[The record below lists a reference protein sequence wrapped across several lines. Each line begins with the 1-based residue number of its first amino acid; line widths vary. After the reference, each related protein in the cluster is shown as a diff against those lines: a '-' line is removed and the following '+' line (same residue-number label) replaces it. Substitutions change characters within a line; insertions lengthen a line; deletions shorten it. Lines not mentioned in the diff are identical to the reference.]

1 MSTKMTDTTPATS
14 KPTGIKKLNL
24 GGIAQKSEKSGKEYP
39 VLPDPDGQIAQLRAK
54 IASLQIQL
62 QSVQGQLKDLGAK
75 TVTYQCRDPN
85 TASNSRGATANCGF
99 YLCDPVQGLCKTQCS
114 TSADCASGTTC
125 DQKTDLCV
133 LPKANSD

>member
-1 MSTKMTDTTPATS
+1 MVKGAVCLALCLLVASPVTAQIRPSATTRINPNVA
-14 KPTGIKKLNL
+14 
-24 GGIAQKSEKSGKEYP
+24 
-39 VLPDPDGQIAQLRAK
+39 VDPQARTDGQIAQLRAK
-54 IASLQIQL
+54 IASLQLQL

-75 TVTYQCRDPN
+75 TVTYQCRDQN
-85 TASNSRGATANCGF
+85 TASNSRGATANCGS

-125 DQKTDLCV
+125 DQKIDLCV